1 MQGGSGYQFFA
12 PSTFAYLSGKDP
24 SCILV
29 DRREIPSQEVQL
41 MLEKVSHQCIYVCY
55 VSGYTNY
62 LLQSMSH

>member
-41 MLEKVSHQCIYVCY
+41 MLVISVYMCV
-55 VSGYTNY
+55 T
-62 LLQSMSH
+62 